1 MLSSKNTPNPV
12 TVRITSTGIR
22 RDHIT
27 CIHLKSK
34 RGQVLG
40 SNLTHARIATTRHSQ
55 LKLFESSPH
64 IPCNENAA
72 FYSLLFART
81 EEQYIGDKNGKD
93 TKNPRVRKSSE
104 CFQNKHACCVSTAVI
119 TEVHKAKSPLYSKD
133 FFTTYLVSY
142 LRCFAIFV
150 FFPFAP
156 EWPSKVNRQLLRVV
170 QKSATT
176 RHAAA
181 LMTNSSTSF
190 ASQFCAKKLWITAL
204 CLSVLI
210 HFVSFTYFRL
220 EPRPCVCESETTAQA
235 AKIIKRAT
243 EVETVLTAATSPAE
257 STAPEAISE
266 RLPTPTLE
274 CPPPPPVPTQAPC
287 LAPEPCVCPVVPA
300 PQPTIEPD
308 AEESPQ
314 NEEFAKN
321 QLYQCNSLLKKQT
334 ESEISRKLRKVPC
347 ACAVAFVSHFS
358 HHLGARCS

>member
-1 MLSSKNTPNPV
+1 MLPKQACLLRFDCSDRNKEEEEEDFPQSEISLVFERFFHDISHFISKVVLLFSSSSPSH
-12 TVRITSTGIR
+12 RSGLRRSTG
-22 RDHIT
+22 
-27 CIHLKSK
+27 
-34 RGQVLG
+34 
-40 SNLTHARIATTRHSQ
+40 
-55 LKLFESSPH
+55 SS
-64 IPCNENAA
+64 
-72 FYSLLFART
+72 F
-81 EEQYIGDKNGKD
+81 
-93 TKNPRVRKSSE
+93 
-104 CFQNKHACCVSTAVI
+104 
-119 TEVHKAKSPLYSKD
+119 
-133 FFTTYLVSY
+133 
-142 LRCFAIFV
+142 
-150 FFPFAP
+150 
-156 EWPSKVNRQLLRVV
+156 RVV

-220 EPRPCVCESETTAQA
+220 EPRPCVCESEPISPA

-243 EVETVLTAATSPAE
+243 EVETVLTAATSPEE

-347 ACAVAFVSHFS
+347 ACAAAFVSHFS